1 MDKLETLLKERY
13 GSVVFP
19 FSDRKTFCVNN
30 SIWIYFNIRSDE
42 AIVEYKSVNIYCDE
56 ELVFY
61 CGHKSVLNN
70 DFLIDTILKVVD
82 ELISKN

>member
-30 SIWIYFNIRSDE
+30 SIWVYLNIRVDDDIAE
-42 AIVEYKSVNIYCDE
+42 FKSVNIYYNQ
-56 ELVFY
+56 ELIFY
-61 CGHKSVLNN
+61 CGHKSVLKSV
-70 DFLIDTILKVVD
+70 FMIDIIMKVVD
-82 ELISKN
+82 ELIY